1 METKYY
7 RMTFDSHHAGQDLD
21 LDQLSNDIQEAV
33 SYASRNLISR
43 FGVLLELIAVNGPYD
58 IIVSVN
64 DCPHL
69 EHLEKG
75 DWNNPGKRLKGIP
88 SYLLKTYPERYK
100 KLRVGNRLLNYY
112 PATFVKSWK
121 EDF

>member
-7 RMTFDSHHAGQDLD
+7 RMTFDSHRAGQDLD
-21 LDQLSNDIQEAV
+21 IDQLSNDIQEAV
-33 SYASRNLISR
+33 GYASKNLISR

-58 IIVSVN
+58 IIVSVS

>member
-7 RMTFDSHHAGQDLD
+7 RMTFDSHRASQDLD
-21 LDQLSNDIQEAV
+21 LDQLQNDIQEAV
-33 SYASRNLISR
+33 SYARKNLISR

-58 IIVSVN
+58 IIVSVSEH
-64 DCPHL
+64 PLL

-75 DWNNPGKRLKGIP
+75 DWNNPGKRLKGIS

-100 KLRVGNRLLNYY
+100 KLRVGDRLLNYY
-112 PATFVKSWK
+112 PATYILIK
-121 EDF
+121 EDKS